1 MEKEKEHINW
11 KNEEVDIREDMN
23 ILSGFRYKNWKV
35 PRGRRND
42 SPKEQERKRKFCIIM
57 MMGRML

>member
-23 ILSGFRYKNWKV
+23 ILSGFRYKN
-35 PRGRRND
+35 
-42 SPKEQERKRKFCIIM
+42 
-57 MMGRML
+57 